1 MKQYQIKNNIIKYNK
16 FLIRRQFMNKVILCG
31 NLTKDMDVKIIK
43 GKTKKDNDVIVGRFT
58 VAVNEGYGENR
69 KATFI
74 PVTIFNKMVE
84 NLEEQLIKGTK
95 VNVVGKLDIKNEET
109 EEGYKTYVSVI
120 AEEIQLLK
128 VADTEDKKDKKHSKG
143 GKK

>member
-1 MKQYQIKNNIIKYNK
+1 
-16 FLIRRQFMNKVILCG
+16 MNKVILCG
-31 NLTKDMDVKIIK
+31 NLTKDMDVKIYK
-43 GKTKKDNDVIVGRFT
+43 GKTKKDNDNIVGRFT
-58 VAVNEGYGENR
+58 VAVNEGYGENK

-74 PVTIFNKMVE
+74 PITIFNKMVE
-84 NLEEQLIKGTK
+84 NLEEYLIKGTK
-95 VNVVGKLDIKNEET
+95 VNIVGKLDIKNEEI

-128 VADTEDKKDKKHSKG
+128 VVDTEDKKEKKYNKG

>member
-1 MKQYQIKNNIIKYNK
+1 
-16 FLIRRQFMNKVILCG
+16 MNKVILCG

-43 GKTKKDNDVIVGRFT
+43 GKTKKSDDTIVGRFT
-58 VAVNEGYGENR
+58 LAVNEGYGDNK

-74 PVTIFNKMVE
+74 PITIFNKMVE
-84 NLEEQLIKGTK
+84 NLEEYLIKGTK

-109 EEGYKTYVSVI
+109 EEGYKTYVSVVSN
-120 AEEIQLLK
+120 EIQLLK
-128 VADTEDKKDKKHSKG
+128 VATPEYPYEDDEEEIENNKSKKYKKG

>member
-1 MKQYQIKNNIIKYNK
+1 
-16 FLIRRQFMNKVILCG
+16 MNKVILCG

-58 VAVNEGYGENR
+58 LAVNEGYGENK

-74 PVTIFNKMVE
+74 PVTIFNKTVE
-84 NLEEQLIKGTK
+84 NLEEYLIKGTK
-95 VNVVGKLDIKNEET
+95 VNVVGRLDIKNEET
-109 EEGYKTYVSVI
+109 EERYKTYVNVVSN
-120 AEEIQLLK
+120 EIQIIK
-128 VADTEDKKDKKHSKG
+128 VAKTEKKTHKKG

>member
-1 MKQYQIKNNIIKYNK
+1 
-16 FLIRRQFMNKVILCG
+16 MNKVILCG
-31 NLTKDMDVKIIK
+31 NLVKDMDVKVIK
-43 GKTKKDNDVIVGRFT
+43 GKTKKSDDTIVGRFT
-58 VAVNEGYGENR
+58 LAVNEGYGENK

-74 PVTIFNKMVE
+74 PVTIFNKTVE
-84 NLEEQLIKGTK
+84 NLEEYLIKGTK
-95 VNVVGKLDIKNEET
+95 VNIVGKLDIKNEET

-128 VADTEDKKDKKHSKG
+128 VADTEDKKEKKYNKG

>member
-1 MKQYQIKNNIIKYNK
+1 
-16 FLIRRQFMNKVILCG
+16 MNKVILCG
-31 NLTKDMDVKIIK
+31 NLTKDMDVKIYK
-43 GKTKKDNDVIVGRFT
+43 GKTKKDNDNIVGRFT
-58 VAVNEGYGENR
+58 VAVNEGYGENK

-74 PVTIFNKMVE
+74 PITIFNKMVE
-84 NLEEQLIKGTK
+84 NLEEYLIKGTK
-95 VNVVGKLDIKNEET
+95 VNIVGKLDIKNEET

-128 VADTEDKKDKKHSKG
+128 VADTEDKKDKKYNKG

>member
-1 MKQYQIKNNIIKYNK
+1 
-16 FLIRRQFMNKVILCG
+16 MNKVILCG
-31 NLTKDMDVKIIK
+31 NLTKDMDVKIYK
-43 GKTKKDNDVIVGRFT
+43 GKTKKDNDNIVGRFT
-58 VAVNEGYGENR
+58 VAVNEGYGENK

-84 NLEEQLIKGTK
+84 NLEEYLIKGTK
-95 VNVVGKLDIKNEET
+95 VNIVGKLDIKNEET

-128 VADTEDKKDKKHSKG
+128 VADTEDKKEKKYNKG
-143 GKK
+143 GRK

>member
-1 MKQYQIKNNIIKYNK
+1 
-16 FLIRRQFMNKVILCG
+16 MNKVILCG

-58 VAVNEGYGENR
+58 LAVNEGYGDNK

-74 PVTIFNKMVE
+74 PITIFNKTVE
-84 NLEEQLIKGTK
+84 NLEEFLIKGTK
-95 VNVVGKLDIKNEET
+95 VNVVGRLDINNVET
-109 EEGYKTYVSVI
+109 EDGYKTYVSVVSN
-120 AEEIQLLK
+120 EIQLLK
-128 VADTEDKKDKKHSKG
+128 VAELKEDEEQEEKRYKKG

>member
-1 MKQYQIKNNIIKYNK
+1 
-16 FLIRRQFMNKVILCG
+16 MNKVILCG

-58 VAVNEGYGENR
+58 LAVNEGYGDNK

-74 PVTIFNKMVE
+74 PVTIFNKTVE
-84 NLEEQLIKGTK
+84 NLEDYLIKGTK
-95 VNVVGKLDIKNEET
+95 VNVVGRLDINNVET

-120 AEEIQLLK
+120 SNEIQLLK
-128 VADTEDKKDKKHSKG
+128 VATPEYPYEDDEEEEKEYNKSEKYKKWSKK
-143 GKK
+143 

>member
-1 MKQYQIKNNIIKYNK
+1 
-16 FLIRRQFMNKVILCG
+16 MNKVILCG

-58 VAVNEGYGENR
+58 LAVNEGYGENK

-74 PVTIFNKMVE
+74 PVTIFNKTVE
-84 NLEEQLIKGTK
+84 NLEEFLIKGTK
-95 VNVVGKLDIKNEET
+95 VNVVGRLDINNIET
-109 EEGYKTYVSVI
+109 EEGYKTFVIVVSNK
-120 AEEIQLLK
+120 IQLLK
-128 VADTEDKKDKKHSKG
+128 VAEPEKKTYKKG

>member
-1 MKQYQIKNNIIKYNK
+1 
-16 FLIRRQFMNKVILCG
+16 MNKVILCG

-58 VAVNEGYGENR
+58 LAVNEGYGDN
-69 KATFI
+69 KKTTFI

-84 NLEEQLIKGTK
+84 NLEEYLNKGTK
-95 VNVVGKLDIKNEET
+95 VNVVGRLDINNIET

-120 AEEIQLLK
+120 SNEIQLLK
-128 VADTEDKKDKKHSKG
+128 VAEPDYPYPDDDEEIENNKSKKYNKG
-143 GKK
+143 VRK